1 MEIALKIIFIFV
13 FLKIKKDYKIRKNMK
28 YRVFLLLFAVVLLS
42 SCGTPRDVIYFQ
54 DAGIYES
61 YKNVEKYD
69 VYIHQDDLLAIMV
82 NSRATEAALPFNLP
96 MVNYYIGGELYGQ
109 QRVLGYLVD
118 KEGYI
123 EFPVIGK
130 LHVEGLS
137 RNELRDLIK
146 SELKSNGLL
155 KDPIVTVH
163 FLNFKISV
171 QGEVNRPGTF
181 NITGERITILEAL
194 SMAGD
199 LTIYGRRDRI
209 AVIREAKGKRM
220 ILYNNLAS
228 TDIFNSPC
236 YYLQQ
241 NDIVYVEPNKRRIQ
255 QSNIN
260 QNNNIGVWLS
270 IVSALLTATTL
281 IVSVNKK

>member
-1 MEIALKIIFIFV
+1 Y
-13 FLKIKKDYKIRKNMK
+13 KK
-28 YRVFLLLFAVVLLS
+28 
-42 SCGTPRDVIYFQ
+42 
-54 DAGIYES
+54 
-61 YKNVEKYD
+61 VEKYD

-82 NSRATEAALPFNLP
+82 NSQATEAATPFNLP
-96 MVNYYIGGELYGQ
+96 IVSYYVGGEMYGQ

-118 KEGYI
+118 KEGCI
-123 EFPVIGK
+123 DFPVIGK
-130 LHVEGLS
+130 LQVEGLS

-146 SELKSNGLL
+146 FELKSNGLL
-155 KDPIVTVH
+155 KDPIVTVN

-171 QGEVNRPGTF
+171 QGEVSRPGSF

-209 AVIREAKGKRM
+209 AVIRETKGQRM
-220 ILYNNLAS
+220 ILYHNLS
-228 TDIFNSPC
+228 NTNIFNSPC

-260 QNNNIGVWLS
+260 QNNNISVWLS
-270 IVSALLTATTL
+270 VVSVLLTATSV
-281 IVSVNKK
+281 IVSVSNK